1 MLASKKISKNKF
13 ENLLLCALLMGLFL
27 VPTFS
32 ISEETSNVRK
42 SKEYPLVPRYT
53 FSGDKDGH
61 CELWSD
67 ERESGQAAT
76 CRRRAAKPSTKPILC
91 RFKRSYINDDDET
104 LTMCVYEKAGYNME
118 DFTISS
124 ETYICEKE
132 FKCKR

>member
-1 MLASKKISKNKF
+1 MITTNKSQRNIF
-13 ENLLLCALLMGLFL
+13 NILLVCLILLPSSL
-27 VPTFS
+27 T
-32 ISEETSNVRK
+32 SEEVDTGRK

-53 FSGDKDGH
+53 FSGNKDGH
-61 CELWSD
+61 CELWSL
-67 ERESGQAAT
+67 ERESGKAAT

-104 LTMCVYEKAGYNME
+104 LTMCVYEKAGHNLE

-124 ETYICEKE
+124 ETYICEKQ

>member
-1 MLASKKISKNKF
+1 MLTKNSFKIILRT
-13 ENLLLCALLMGLFL
+13 LLVCSALLPNTLRG
-27 VPTFS
+27 
-32 ISEETSNVRK
+32 EEVEPVRK
-42 SKEYPLVPRYT
+42 SKEYPLVPRHT

-61 CELWSD
+61 CELWSTD
-67 ERESGQAAT
+67 REAGQAAT

-104 LTMCVYEKAGYNME
+104 LTMCVYEKAGYGME

>member
-1 MLASKKISKNKF
+1 MITTNKSQS
-13 ENLLLCALLMGLFL
+13 NLFNILLVCLVLLPSSLTG
-27 VPTFS
+27 
-32 ISEETSNVRK
+32 EEVKTERK

-61 CELWSD
+61 CELWSL
-67 ERESGQAAT
+67 ERDSGNAAT

>member
-1 MLASKKISKNKF
+1 MIIVKKNTTSLFMI
-13 ENLLLCALLMGLFL
+13 LLVYLFL
-27 VPTFS
+27 FPTS
-32 ISEETSNVRK
+32 LVSEEIEVIRK
-42 SKEYPLVPRYT
+42 SKEYPLVPRHT

-61 CELWSD
+61 CELWSL
-67 ERESGQAAT
+67 EREAGKAAT
-76 CRRRAAKPSTKPILC
+76 CRRRAARPSTKPILC

>member
-1 MLASKKISKNKF
+1 MVTTNNILSNLFI
-13 ENLLLCALLMGLFL
+13 LLLVCLIFL
-27 VPTFS
+27 PTS
-32 ISEETSNVRK
+32 LISEEVEKVRK
-42 SKEYPLVPRYT
+42 SKEYPLKPRYT

-61 CELWSD
+61 CELWSLD
-67 ERESGQAAT
+67 REAGKAAT
-76 CRRRAAKPSTKPILC
+76 CRRRAAKPSTEPILC

>member
-1 MLASKKISKNKF
+1 MVTRNKIQNNIFK
-13 ENLLLCALLMGLFL
+13 LFL
-27 VPTFS
+27 VCLISLPTFLF
-32 ISEETSNVRK
+32 SEEVEKIRK
-42 SKEYPLVPRYT
+42 SKGYPLVPRYT

-61 CELWSD
+61 CELWSL
-67 ERESGQAAT
+67 EREEGKAAT

>member
-1 MLASKKISKNKF
+1 MITAGKSKNNFFKVF
-13 ENLLLCALLMGLFL
+13 LICLILL
-27 VPTFS
+27 PTS
-32 ISEETSNVRK
+32 LTSEEAKKNRQ
-42 SKEYPLVPRYT
+42 SKEYPLVPRHT

-61 CELWSD
+61 CELWSS

-76 CRRRAAKPSTKPILC
+76 CGRRAAKPSTKPILC

>member
-1 MLASKKISKNKF
+1 MITAGKSKNNFFKVF
-13 ENLLLCALLMGLFL
+13 LICLILL
-27 VPTFS
+27 PTS
-32 ISEETSNVRK
+32 LTSEEAKKNRQ
-42 SKEYPLVPRYT
+42 SKEYPLVPRHT

-61 CELWSD
+61 CELWSS

>member
-1 MLASKKISKNKF
+1 MFKMKYLIINFFKLTLI
-13 ENLLLCALLMGLFL
+13 FL
-27 VPTFS
+27 IAIPNFV
-32 ISEETSNVRK
+32 IAEEVGEVRK

-53 FSGDKDGH
+53 FSGDKAGH
-61 CELWSD
+61 CELWST
-67 ERESGQAAT
+67 ERESGKAAT

-104 LTMCVYEKAGYNME
+104 LTMCVYEKAGYGLE

-124 ETYICEKE
+124 ETYICEKQ

>member
-1 MLASKKISKNKF
+1 MATTKKIQLKLFKI
-13 ENLLLCALLMGLFL
+13 LLLCLILLPSY
-27 VPTFS
+27 VVSEDSS
-32 ISEETSNVRK
+32 IRK
-42 SKEYPLVPRYT
+42 SKGYPLVPRYT

-61 CELWSD
+61 CELWSL
-67 ERESGQAAT
+67 ERDSGKAAT
-76 CRRRAAKPSTKPILC
+76 CRRRAAKQSTKPILC